1 MEGGL
6 GQFAV
11 PGQFARGISIQ
22 RTSYSVIVEAKP
34 TTLAEQSIAWFA
46 TDQPLT
52 SVFVPFIAASNSAD
66 SSYMTGRLE
75 VFSRDS
81 AFWAFN
87 FVSNWMNIDFKD
99 MMSMHVG
106 AAMKAEQQDIMVA
119 IEQLEASWPAQKDAV
134 NRVQEGLQERLVRNW
149 WNLADS
155 LNVHFN
161 DGMYTYRNGTQ
172 KTLGYPAWWLQ
183 M

>member
-52 SVFVPFIAASNSAD
+52 SVFVPFIATSDRAAA
-66 SSYMTGRLE
+66 SYMTGRLE

-106 AAMKAEQQDIMVA
+106 PSMKAEQDHIMDSV
-119 IEQLEASWPAQKDAV
+119 EKLEANWPEDVEAV
-134 NRVQEGLQERLVRNW
+134 NDIQVGLQERLVKNW

-155 LNVHFN
+155 LIVHFS
-161 DGMYTYRNGTQ
+161 DGIYTF
-172 KTLGYPAWWLQ
+172 
-183 M
+183 

>member
-52 SVFVPFIAASNSAD
+52 SVFVPFIAASNSAA

-87 FVSNWMNIDFKD
+87 FVSNWMNLDFKD
-99 MMSMHVG
+99 MMERHVG
-106 AAMKAEQQDIMVA
+106 PTMKAEQQHIMDA
-119 IEQLEASWPAQKDAV
+119 IEVLEANWPENKEEV
-134 NRVQEGLQERLVRNW
+134 NKVQQGLQERLVRNW
-149 WNLADS
+149 WNL
-155 LNVHFN
+155 
-161 DGMYTYRNGTQ
+161 
-172 KTLGYPAWWLQ
+172 
-183 M
+183 